1 MDYFFSDKLSE
12 VAVDSVSELVKTLL
26 DMEDTGSITIEDTDE
41 CIYYL
46 RKISEIT
53 GLEVDFNIFLEDEE
67 ENFAP

>member
-26 DMEDTGSITIEDTDE
+26 DMEDTGSITVEDTDE

-53 GLEVDFNIFLEDEE
+53 GLQVDFNIFLDDEE